1 MKKFIWSPVD
11 GDNMVME
18 AESLDK
24 ALENISLMAEA
35 EGIGNVV
42 VPMKNPQGYWN
53 VYAGD
58 SDGIPGQGS
67 CPYGY
72 IWEA

>member
-1 MKKFIWSPVD
+1 MKKFTWSPVE
-11 GDNMVME
+11 GENIEME
-18 AESLDK
+18 VESLDK

-53 VYAGD
+53 VYAGEN
-58 SDGIPGQGS
+58 DGIPGQGS
-67 CPYGY
+67 SPYGY

>member
-1 MKKFIWSPVD
+1 MKNFIWSPVE
-11 GDNMVME
+11 GENIEME

-24 ALENISLMAEA
+24 ALENIFLMAEA

-67 CPYGY
+67 SPYGY